1 MVSCFLQKVIVIVYN
16 FYAFNNLYVISI
28 WFYSWSEGTL
38 YDPLGT
44 SKTLWPVSRCQA
56 MFLPEFQIR
65 QVSLQ
70 NAYIF
75 LSIIAKGA
83 YGKVYKIQKQDTGE
97 FFALKVISKA
107 KVVAENGIM
116 QAKQEVCM
124 LLKLKA
130 FLFSFCIVIEFIHIF
145 NVRYQYKNWL
155 VIIHLY

>member
-1 MVSCFLQKVIVIVYN
+1 
-16 FYAFNNLYVISI
+16 
-28 WFYSWSEGTL
+28 
-38 YDPLGT
+38 
-44 SKTLWPVSRCQA
+44 